1 MSDELELPELDEKGW
16 TGKKCPECQ
25 GSGWVTG
32 IGKCG
37 ECDGTGDEYSNE
49 HCRKEQLRESLAQI
63 AILTAQVEELQA
75 DLKRGLNVEFQ
86 RTTCCV
92 CGVYKHTPVR
102 NDDLGGYICGGCLER
117 AYEKA
122 EAELAALRAGKVV
135 TYRGQNLIDGA
146 WVNNDHG
153 YYAGLAQEQIDAFR
167 TSNAAKTNRL
177 VEVTTITCERILDTT
192 ERP

>member
-1 MSDELELPELDEKGW
+1 MMSDELELPELDEKGW

-49 HCRKEQLRESLAQI
+49 HCRKEQLKEALAQI
-63 AILTAQVEELQA
+63 AILTAQVEELTRA
-75 DLKRGLNVEFQ
+75 IGPSTRCDDVHFIAES
-86 RTTCCV
+86 
-92 CGVYKHTPVR
+92 
-102 NDDLGGYICGGCLER
+102 DLGRCPTCIER
-117 AYEKA
+117 SKRIAA
-122 EAELAALRAGKVV
+122 DAELAALREGQIV

-153 YYAGLAQEQIDAFR
+153 YYAGITQEQLAAFR
-167 TSNAAKTNRL
+167 TSRAAKTNRL
-177 VEVTTITCERILDTT
+177 VEVTTITRERILDTT